1 MSEDALRGWME
12 ANRLNWD
19 DRTAIHLRNSSGF
32 YAIDRVKAGD
42 DLFHGCEDAELGE
55 VAGKR
60 LIHLQCHFGLDTIR
74 LARRGATATGLD
86 FSAPALA
93 AARAL
98 AAELKVAA
106 RFVEGNVY
114 DAPSLL
120 EGEAYDIAF
129 VTWGAIIWLPD
140 IRRWAQIVA
149 GLLAPGGWLYLAEG
163 HPSTLSLEEVDG
175 RLVASRSWRPEP
187 ASPFVYDE
195 PTTYTGDSTPLAHP
209 RSYEWCHPLSAII
222 GALLESGLRLDF
234 LHEHETLPWR
244 FFPMM
249 VPDGKRLYRLPDGHP
264 RLPLAFSLRATK
276 PG

>member
-1 MSEDALRGWME
+1 MSEERLRSWME

-42 DLFHGCEDAELGE
+42 DAFRGCEDAELGE

-60 LIHLQCHFGLDTIR
+60 LVHLQCHFGLDTIR
-74 LARRGATATGLD
+74 LSRRGAIATGLD
-86 FSAPALA
+86 FSAPAIA

-98 AAELKVAA
+98 AAELGVSA

-114 DAPSLL
+114 DAAALL
-120 EGEAYDIAF
+120 EANAYDIAF

-149 GLLAPGGWLYLAEG
+149 ELLAPGGWLYLAEG
-163 HPSTLSLEEVDG
+163 HPSTLSLEEVGG
-175 RLVASRSWRPEP
+175 RLVASRSWRAAP
-187 ASPFVYDE
+187 AAPFVYDD
-195 PTTYTGDSTPLAHP
+195 PTTYTGDPTSVSHT
-209 RSYEWCHPLSAII
+209 RTYEWCHPLSDII
-222 GALLESGLRLDF
+222 GALLDCGLRLDF

-244 FFPMM
+244 YFPMM
-249 VPDGKRLYRLPDGHP
+249 IAAGERLYRLPDGP
-264 RLPLAFSLRATK
+264 SDLAARFLVASFKA
-276 PG
+276 

>member
-1 MSEDALRGWME
+1 MSEDRLRLWME

-98 AAELKVAA
+98 AAELKVAV
-106 RFVEGNVY
+106 RFVEGNIY
-114 DAPSLL
+114 DVPSLL
-120 EGEAYDIAF
+120 EGEAYR
-129 VTWGAIIWLPD
+129 TTSPLSPGAQSSGCPISAAG
-140 IRRWAQIVA
+140 RRSS
-149 GLLAPGGWLYLAEG
+149 PGC
-163 HPSTLSLEEVDG
+163 SRRVDG
-175 RLVASRSWRPEP
+175 SISPRDTLRPCRSKR
-187 ASPFVYDE
+187 
-195 PTTYTGDSTPLAHP
+195 STAG
-209 RSYEWCHPLSAII
+209 W
-222 GALLESGLRLDF
+222 
-234 LHEHETLPWR
+234 
-244 FFPMM
+244 
-249 VPDGKRLYRLPDGHP
+249 
-264 RLPLAFSLRATK
+264 
-276 PG
+276 

>member
-1 MSEDALRGWME
+1 MSEDPLRGWME

-55 VAGKR
+55 VTGQR

-74 LARRGATATGLD
+74 LARRGAIATGLD
-86 FSAPALA
+86 FSAPAIV

-98 AAELKVAA
+98 AAELGVSV
-106 RFVEGNVY
+106 RFVEGNIY
-114 DAPSLL
+114 DAPALL

-149 GLLAPGGWLYLAEG
+149 ALLAPGGWLYLAEG

-175 RLVASRSWRPEP
+175 RLVASTPWRTQPT
-187 ASPFVYDE
+187 APFVYDE

-209 RSYEWCHPLSAII
+209 RSYEWCHPLSDII
-222 GALLESGLRLDF
+222 GALLQSGLRLDF
-234 LHEHETLPWR
+234 LHEHEALPWQ

-249 VPDGKRLYRLPDGHP
+249 VPDGERLYRLPDGHP